1 MNEILT
7 IDILKETIYEIRKKK
22 GMFDFD
28 LAKIF
33 NYEVKTFNQNVK
45 RNIILFKDDCMFE
58 LTKNEVGEYLRSQ
71 IVTAKSKKCSLI
83 YIGGVFYV

>member
-1 MNEILT
+1 MNEILNYE
-7 IDILKETIYEIRKKK
+7 DLKKMIYQIR
-22 GMFDFD
+22 GRRVMFDFD

-58 LTKNEVGEYLRSQ
+58 LTKNEVEEYLRSQ
-71 IVTAKSKKCSLI
+71 IVTAKSK
-83 YIGGVFYV
+83 